1 MDEAVNDYVTQLCG
15 GVVHVTFHDNVF
27 SGLNLSF
34 TTWAAGGEVREK
46 SLSVFSNRGMSG
58 SHAGETST

>member
-1 MDEAVNDYVTQLCG
+1 MKLLMIMLHSRVEGLCMS
-15 GVVHVTFHDNVF
+15 HSNDNVF

-46 SLSVFSNRGMSG
+46 SLSVFSNGGMSG
-58 SHAGETST
+58 SHAGEMST